1 MWQYHRGE
9 PNDILTNSESFKF
22 KINITEKAP
31 ADNNTNNVKIAVP
44 LKYLRNFGRTLEM
57 SLINYEVNLILT
69 WSENCVM
76 SSATGKA
83 KFAIINAKFYVPV
96 GTLST
101 QDNAKL
107 HQQLKPGFKWTNNW
121 NKCQ

>member
-1 MWQYHRGE
+1 M
-9 PNDILTNSESFKF
+9 
-22 KINITEKAP
+22 
-31 ADNNTNNVKIAVP
+31 P

-107 HQQLKPGFKWTNNW
+107 HQQLKPGFKRTNNW